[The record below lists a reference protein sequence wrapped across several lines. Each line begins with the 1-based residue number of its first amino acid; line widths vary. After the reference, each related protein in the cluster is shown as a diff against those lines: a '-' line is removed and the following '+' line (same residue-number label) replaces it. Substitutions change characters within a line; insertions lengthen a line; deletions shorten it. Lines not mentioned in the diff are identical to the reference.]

1 MNKNT
6 LIAIVATTLVIIAF
20 SLGISLGN
28 NVMNDD
34 LTSKEKEI
42 SVYELLL
49 RTRED

>member
-6 LIAIVATTLVIIAF
+6 LIVIIATTLVIIAF

-28 NVMNDD
+28 NVVNDD
-34 LTSKEKEI
+34 ITSKEKEI

-49 RTRED
+49 RAREN

>member
-6 LIAIVATTLVIIAF
+6 LIVVIATTLIIIAF

-28 NVMNDD
+28 NVMNND